1 MKICQVG
8 AELFHVDAWIDRQA
22 GRHDRA
28 LHSSVNTPKTGQ
40 MSMFQEQLELWCP
53 HAEVQLYHS

>member
-1 MKICQVG
+1 M
-8 AELFHVDAWIDRQA
+8 DRQTDS
-22 GRHDRA
+22 HDKA
-28 LHSSVNTPKTGQ
+28 FHSSVNMPKTGH